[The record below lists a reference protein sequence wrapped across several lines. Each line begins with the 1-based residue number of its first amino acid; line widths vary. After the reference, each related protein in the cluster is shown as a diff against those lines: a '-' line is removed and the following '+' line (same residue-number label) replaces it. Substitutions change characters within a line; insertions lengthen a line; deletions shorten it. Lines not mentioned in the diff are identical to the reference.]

1 MAEMDGPNPAIER
14 GVASVPSRIGFGPV
28 QVSDGVHTVGG
39 GLRPATDSRRWN
51 GVCEPGSVPPSR
63 RRRAVPVLVTGAPAA
78 PSSPQFQ
85 GARMATRQTL
95 PVLPLRGTV
104 IFPGITAPI
113 AAGRPA
119 TLRAIEAALKGDRL
133 VFAVAQRDNAD
144 EPTPDILYSMGVVAR
159 IGQIQRGL
167 GGVQLLLQGEAR
179 ATALQFS
186 ENDGY
191 FSATILPSEEM
202 PPLDEND
209 PVFEALHKET
219 RERAAELGER
229 RGLPEEV
236 VHQVLDNVTEPGRFA
251 DLVAGYIDLTVAE
264 KQGLLETL
272 SVEERLRRVLVLVQR
287 QIGMLEAQDEIKSAV
302 QEELG
307 ERQREMYLREQ
318 LKAIQKELGDE
329 DQSKEVEELREKL
342 GKLPLPKEAR
352 AEVERE
358 LGRLE
363 RAGRE
368 SMEAQVIRTYLEW
381 IAELPWG
388 ERSDDNLDLPHATE
402 VLDEDHYG
410 LQDVKDRVLEFLA
423 VRQLRARQLADEMEK
438 TGEVPAARLRV
449 DSDDANPALGS
460 EDGDRQITD
469 TREAKARAMARGP
482 ILLFIGPPGVGK
494 TSIAKSIARA
504 LGREYVR
511 VALGGARDEADIRGH
526 RRTYVGAM
534 PGRII
539 QGMKQAGT
547 KNPVF
552 LLDEVDKLGTS
563 FQGDPASALLEVL
576 DPAQNDSFTDH
587 YLGIPF
593 DLSEVLF
600 IATANFIQNIP
611 GPLLDRMEVVEFSGY
626 TEREKAEIAKKYL
639 IPRQLEESGLG
650 NRGLTISDDAVMSV
664 VSRYT
669 RESGVRQLERQLGAV
684 ARKIARR
691 VASGDSSI
699 LDDHVVDV
707 DEVRDLLG
715 RPRVHPERAQEAN
728 EVGMATGM
736 YYTPM
741 GGDIMFVEASVRR
754 FYGGQ
759 PAGEAPSGPGGPV
772 SLILT
777 GQLGD
782 VMKESA
788 RAAFTFATNNASR
801 LGIPRDRLGAI
812 EAHIHVPAGAIPKDG
827 PSAGIAIATALV
839 SEMSDRPVRR
849 DVAMTGEI
857 TLRGRVLPIGGVKEK
872 VLGAHRAGIKD
883 VIIPKA
889 NEADLEDVPEEVR
902 EQLTFHPVETLEEVL
917 AIALLPAEAAE
928 PREEKLEAVGA

>member
-1 MAEMDGPNPAIER
+1 MA
-14 GVASVPSRIGFGPV
+14 
-28 QVSDGVHTVGG
+28 Q
-39 GLRPATDSRRWN
+39 
-51 GVCEPGSVPPSR
+51 
-63 RRRAVPVLVTGAPAA
+63 
-78 PSSPQFQ
+78 
-85 GARMATRQTL
+85 RQTL

-104 IFPGITAPI
+104 IFPGLTQPI
-113 AAGRPA
+113 AAGRPS

-133 VFAVAQRDNAD
+133 VFAVAQRDNTE
-144 EPTPDILYSMGVVAR
+144 EPTADILYSMGVIAR

-167 GGVQLLLQGEAR
+167 GGVQLLLQGEQR
-179 ATALQFS
+179 ATALQYS
-186 ENDGY
+186 TADGY
-191 FSATILPSEEM
+191 LSAVTVPAEEM
-202 PPLDEND
+202 TPQTEND
-209 PVFEALHKET
+209 PAFTALQKET

-236 VHQVLDNVTEPGRFA
+236 VHQVLDSVTEPGRFA
-251 DLVAGYIDLTVAE
+251 DLVAGYIELPVPE

-272 SVEERLRRVLVLVQR
+272 SVEERLRRVLVHVQR
-287 QIGMLEAQDEIKSAV
+287 QVGLLEAQEDIKSQV

-318 LKAIQKELGDE
+318 LKAIQKELGD
-329 DQSKEVEELREKL
+329 DDSSKEITELRDKL
-342 GKLPLPKEAR
+342 AKLELPKEAR

-381 IAELPWG
+381 IAELPWNK
-388 ERSDDNLDLPHATE
+388 RSDDQLDLRHAET
-402 VLDEDHYG
+402 VLEEDHYG
-410 LQDVKDRVLEFLA
+410 LKDVKDRVLEFLA
-423 VRQLRARQLADEMEK
+423 VRQLRAAQMADEVEK
-438 TGEVPAARLRV
+438 TGEVPAARLFATKE
-449 DSDDANPALGS
+449 DATPSLAVG
-460 EDGDRQITD
+460 EKGDRAITD
-469 TREAKARAMARGP
+469 KVEAKSRAMAKGP

-494 TSIAKSIARA
+494 TSIAKSIARS

-563 FQGDPASALLEVL
+563 YQGDPSSALLEVL
-576 DPAQNDSFTDH
+576 DPAQNDTFTDH

-600 IATANFIQNIP
+600 IATGNFVQNIP
-611 GPLLDRMEVVEFSGY
+611 GPLLDRMEVVDFAGY
-626 TEREKAEIAKKYL
+626 TEKEKAEIAKKYL
-639 IPRQLEESGLG
+639 LPRQLEESGLTAK
-650 NRGLTISDDAVMSV
+650 NIAFTDDAIMSV
-664 VSRYT
+664 VSNYT
-669 RESGVRQLERQLGAV
+669 RESGVRQLERQIGAV
-684 ARKIARR
+684 ARKLARKIA
-691 VASGDSSI
+691 SSEEVE
-699 LDDHVVDV
+699 HTVDA
-707 DEVRDLLG
+707 ETVRELLG
-715 RPRVHPERAQEAN
+715 RPRVHPEHALPES
-728 EVGMATGM
+728 EVGIATGM

-741 GGDIMFVEASVRR
+741 GGDIMFVEASIRR
-754 FYGGQ
+754 YYGSR
-759 PAGEAPSGPGGPV
+759 EADATTQVGPGGPV

-788 RAAFTFATNNASR
+788 RAAFTYATNNAAS

-839 SEMSDRPVRR
+839 SEMADRPVRQ

-857 TLRGRVLPIGGVKEK
+857 TLRGRVLPIGGLKEK
-872 VLGAHRAGIKD
+872 VLGAHRAGIKTI
-883 VIIPKA
+883 IIPKG
-889 NEADLEDVPEEVR
+889 NEADIEDVPEEVR
-902 EQLTFHPVETLEEVL
+902 KTLSFYPVETLSEVL
-917 AIALLPAEAAE
+917 KIALVQEKASEKPAPLEMAE
-928 PREEKLEAVGA
+928 VA